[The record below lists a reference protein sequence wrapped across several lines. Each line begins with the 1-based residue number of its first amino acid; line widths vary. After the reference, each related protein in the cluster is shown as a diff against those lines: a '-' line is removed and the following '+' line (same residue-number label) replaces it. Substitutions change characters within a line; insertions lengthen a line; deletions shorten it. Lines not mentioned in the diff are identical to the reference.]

1 MADNAKDFL
10 VSAADFLFY
19 QGDTLAC
26 TGTTNLN
33 ASLEVSMQ
41 EQNVNAGKGNKLVYS
56 YKYGREIA
64 VNLEAAD
71 WKLEYLAMAVGTKI
85 TEGMEDVY
93 KLGECVVLNE
103 GIGILSAVPVGKVAV
118 ETPNGIIITVEPN
131 ETEIDL
137 SDFGL
142 KNESVKATY
151 CHSRFAR
158 SITIDAESTPMVGKL
173 VLKAEKD
180 NNKSGKVG
188 EIEIVIPS
196 YQLNGNFTINFT
208 PDGVSSTSLE
218 GKALA
223 VEGDTCK
230 DGAVYAYVR
239 EIPNDA
245 VSVAVSDIA
254 ATPGVVELD
263 MATTTTATL
272 QVIGLKGAMYS
283 PIELDN
289 ADCTFV
295 SDSPDVATVDNTGT
309 ITAVKAG
316 SAKVTVSYNGV
327 SDEVDVTVA
336 ADSTP

>member
-1 MADNAKDFL
+1 MANNAKDFL

-19 QGDTLAC
+19 QGDVLAC

-56 YKYGREIA
+56 YKYGRELSA
-64 VNLEAAD
+64 TLEAAD
-71 WKLEYLAMAVGTKI
+71 WKLEYLAMSVGTKI
-85 TEGMEDVY
+85 SEGMEDVY
-93 KLGECVVLNE
+93 KFGECVVLTD
-103 GIGILSAVPVGKVAV
+103 GIGILETVPVGDVAI
-118 ETPNGIIITVEPN
+118 ELPNGTIITVKPT

-137 SDFGL
+137 SRFGL

-151 CHSRFAR
+151 CYSRYAK
-158 SITIDAESTPMVGKL
+158 SIIIDAESTPMVGKL
-173 VLKAEKD
+173 VLKADKH
-180 NNKSGKVG
+180 NNKAGKIG

-196 YQLNGNFTINFT
+196 YQLNGNFTISFT

-239 EIPNDA
+239 EIPNNA
-245 VSVAVSDIA
+245 ASLVISDIA
-254 ATPGVVELD
+254 ATPGIIELD
-263 MATTTTATL
+263 TVTATTATL

-283 PIELDN
+283 PVELDN

-295 SDSPDVATVDNTGT
+295 SDAPDVATVDSDGI

-316 SAKVTVSYNGV
+316 SAKITVSYNGV
-327 SDEVDVTVA
+327 SDEADVTVTA
-336 ADSTP
+336 NSTP